1 MHDFEHIPG
10 KYKSDNKYIIGFIF
24 IIVGAIL
31 LGRNFHFIPN
41 WISNVFIS
49 WQMLLIV
56 IGIVAIF
63 IKKNMIS
70 GLILISIGGIFLLNK
85 FWFFTPFQ
93 WQMIW
98 PAAFIFVGVLLV
110 SNVIGS
116 QYKPKKFDKRWSFE
130 LDDLEKDEDFD
141 ITNDNDKTDDKKQ

>member
-1 MHDFEHIPG
+1 MHDFEHIRG
-10 KYKSDNKYIIGFIF
+10 KHKSDNKYVIGFIF
-24 IIVGAIL
+24 IIIGAIL

-56 IGIVAIF
+56 IGIVSIF
-63 IKKNMIS
+63 VKKNMIS

-85 FWFFTPFQ
+85 FWFFSPFE

-98 PAAFIFVGVLLV
+98 PAAFILVGILLI

-116 QYKPKKFDKRWSFE
+116 KFKPNKFEKRWSFE
-130 LDDLEKDEDFD
+130 LDDLEEDDDFETSSK
-141 ITNDNDKTDDKKQ
+141 IYKTDDEEQ